1 MLAQSTDRVWYPA
14 VIVDVFPDNT
24 VKVMFE
30 RNDEVMTL
38 KIEDVLPMG
47 KYCNACYVETR
58 AHILD
63 TSYTVEPRLSG
74 LLLSESPD

>member
-47 KYCNACYVETR
+47 KYYNAWYMETR